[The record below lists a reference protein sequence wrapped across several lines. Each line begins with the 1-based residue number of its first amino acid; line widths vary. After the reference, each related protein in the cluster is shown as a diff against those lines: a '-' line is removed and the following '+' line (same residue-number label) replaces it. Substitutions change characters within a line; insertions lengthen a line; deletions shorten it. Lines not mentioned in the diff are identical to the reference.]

1 MERESGLG
9 NVKLSPVRVGLLVP
23 SSNIVM
29 EVDFYRH
36 LPENFTLHPAR
47 MYLEETTRSAEIKMI
62 EEFAPGAAGL
72 VKTVRPHFV
81 VFGCTSAGSLGGPD
95 YDKEVCSRISEITE
109 VPTIGVFSAVREALL
124 QLKARSVA
132 VITPYVED
140 INASIQQGLEAEGF
154 HVAAIHGMGIT
165 VNFELATPSPQEI
178 VGFAADKLRGVE
190 FDILF
195 ASCTDFRA
203 MEAIPLLE
211 KQFGV
216 PVITSNRAALDAA
229 IAMGKRIQ
237 EGNTALP

>member
-9 NVKLSPVRVGLLVP
+9 KVKLSPVRVGLLVP

-47 MYLEETTRSAEIKMI
+47 MYLEETTRSAEMKMI
-62 EEFAPGAAGL
+62 EEYAPGAAEL

-95 YDKEVCSRISEITE
+95 YDREVCSRISEITG

-124 QLKARSVA
+124 QSKVRSVA

-140 INASIQQGLEAEGF
+140 INASIRHGLEAEGF
-154 HVAAIHGMGIT
+154 HVAAIHGMGIH
-165 VNFELATPSPQEI
+165 VNFELATPTPEEI
-178 VGFAADKLRGVE
+178 VSFATDKLKGIQA
-190 FDILF
+190 DILF
-195 ASCTDFRA
+195 VSCTDFRA
-203 MEAIPLLE
+203 MEAIPLLK
-211 KQFGV
+211 KQFGL
-216 PVITSNRAALDAA
+216 PVITSNRAALDAVL
-229 IAMGKRIQ
+229 AMGKQIQ
-237 EGNTALP
+237 G